1 MRVHL
6 PAIPHTLTSDR
17 FSHCAFTGK
26 VVKMIPMLR
35 AQGVEV
41 VHYGIGA
48 DNPGAS
54 EHVMLMDELTQTDL
68 LGHDH
73 SDPTRFVGSDGHVE
87 HPVYNLF
94 NRQLKRALQGRVEPN
109 DLVALPFGHGHA
121 QGTRDH
127 AGINVETGIGYP
139 VCCEPLRI
147 YESSAWLHWHAAR
160 EDRGVVDHEWVI
172 PNYFD
177 ANQWP
182 LGTGE
187 GGYVLYF
194 GRLIQSKGL
203 DIVWN
208 LAKTRPDLLFVLCG
222 QGDPAPWLTEPNIT
236 YHPPVHGT
244 DRARLLGGAL
254 ALVAPSRFIEPFCGV
269 TVEAN
274 LCGTPALT
282 SPSGAFRETIVPG
295 YNGQRCSTLGDWC
308 AALEWAESL
317 GADDR
322 FGIQSWA
329 QGRYSLEAVGP
340 QYVQVFEQCRDL
352 RSAQGWYALRSS
364 LGPITRAR
372 SIR

>member
-41 VHYGIGA
+41 VHYGIG
-48 DNPGAS
+48 DTNPGADH
-54 EHVMLMDELTQTDL
+54 HVMLMDEMTQTDL

-73 SDPTRFVGSDGHVE
+73 SDTTRFVGTDGHVE
-87 HPVYNLF
+87 HPVYQLF
-94 NRQLKRALQGRVEPN
+94 NRRLARELHANVHER
-109 DLVALPFGHGHA
+109 DLVAMPFGHGHYA
-121 QGTRDH
+121 GTREH
-127 AGINVETGIGYP
+127 RGINIETGIGYP
-139 VCCEPLRI
+139 VCCEPFRI
-147 YESSAWLHWHAAR
+147 YESAAWLHWHAAK
-160 EDRGVVDHEWVI
+160 EDRGVLDHEWVI

-177 ANQWP
+177 VTQWA
-182 LGTGE
+182 LGDGS

-194 GRLIQSKGL
+194 GRIIQSKGL
-203 DIVWN
+203 DLVWN
-208 LAKTRPDLLFVLCG
+208 LAKARPDLRFILCG
-222 QGDPAPWLTEPNIT
+222 QGDATPWLTEPNIK
-236 YHPPVHGT
+236 YIPPVHGLS
-244 DRARLLGGAL
+244 RSMLLGDAL

-282 SPSGAFRETIVPG
+282 SATGAFRETITPG
-295 YNGQRCSTLGDWC
+295 KNGQRCHTLGDWC

-322 FGIQSWA
+322 FGIQHYA
-329 QGRYSLEAVGP
+329 QSRYSLEAVGP
-340 QYVQVFEQCRDL
+340 QYVSVFEQCRDL
-352 RSAQGWYALRSS
+352 RSAQGWYSLRSS

-372 SIR
+372 SLR